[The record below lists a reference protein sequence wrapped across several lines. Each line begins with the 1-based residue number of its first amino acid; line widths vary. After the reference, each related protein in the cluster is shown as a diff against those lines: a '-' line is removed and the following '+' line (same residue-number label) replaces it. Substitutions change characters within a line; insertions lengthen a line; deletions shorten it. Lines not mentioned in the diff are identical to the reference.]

1 MKTYRADLH
10 IHTVLSPCGSLEMS
24 PDNIVQAAL
33 NKGLDIIG
41 IADHNSTRQC
51 EVIKKLGEEK
61 GLFVLCGA
69 EVNTKEEVHCLA
81 FFEEKDQLN
90 DFQEYLD
97 HNLPVVKNKPALFG
111 DQVWVD
117 AKNNIQGE
125 EERLL
130 IVGLCRSIDEV
141 AEKVGNGGGIFVPAH
156 VDRLRNSVTSQL
168 GFMPPDLQVTAL
180 EISRVAKLKQLF
192 EEYKWLKNYRLI
204 TNSDAHVPE
213 DIGAGYSILL
223 MEDLS
228 FTEVKMALSH
238 QKGRKIVRTSIKL

>member
-1 MKTYRADLH
+1 
-10 IHTVLSPCGSLEMS
+10 
-24 PDNIVQAAL
+24 
-33 NKGLDIIG
+33 
-41 IADHNSTRQC
+41 
-51 EVIKKLGEEK
+51 
-61 GLFVLCGA
+61 VLCGA

-97 HNLPVVKNKPALFG
+97 QNLPVVKNKPALFG

-117 AKNNIQGE
+117 AENNILGE

-130 IVGLCRSIDEV
+130 IVGLLRSIDEV
-141 AEKVGNGGGIFVPAH
+141 AEKVGSIGGIFVPAH
-156 VDRLRNSVTSQL
+156 VDRPRNSVTSQL
-168 GFMPPDLQVTAL
+168 GFMPPDLRVTAL
-180 EISRVAKLKQLF
+180 EISRVAKLNQVL
-192 EEYKWLKNYRLI
+192 EEYKWLKKYRLI

-228 FTEVKMALSH
+228 FKEVKMALSH
-238 QKGRKIVRTSIKL
+238 QKGRKIVTTSIKL

>member
-1 MKTYRADLH
+1 
-10 IHTVLSPCGSLEMS
+10 MS
-24 PDNIVQAAL
+24 PVNIVQAAL

-51 EVIKKLGEEK
+51 EVVKKLGEER

-97 HNLPVVKNKPALFG
+97 QNLPVVKNKPALLG

-117 AKNNIQGE
+117 AENNILGE

-130 IVGLCRSIDEV
+130 IVGLLRSIDEV
-141 AEKVGNGGGIFVPAH
+141 AEKVGSIGGIFVPAH
-156 VDRLRNSVTSQL
+156 VDRPRNSVTSQL
-168 GFMPPDLQVTAL
+168 GFMPPDLRVTAL
-180 EISRVAKLKQLF
+180 EISRVAKLNQVL
-192 EEYKWLKNYRLI
+192 EEYKWLKKYRLI

-228 FTEVKMALSH
+228 FKEVKMALSH
-238 QKGRKIVRTSIKL
+238 QKGRKIVTTSIKL